1 MDLGKQLKIEWKKV
15 LLVWNWSY
23 KNMWDELILLWTI
36 KLLLEQEKEIYVS
49 AYNISWLKSF
59 LAQFIDIEQINFLRE
74 IPKWFRS
81 FFRFIRDK
89 SSRTLKKYKEIDSII
104 IWWGEILTEET
115 PNSYWYRLVS
125 IRPCLRK
132 KEKPN
137 IYLMWGIQVPEKK
150 SNKRLFR
157 YLMNKVDYV
166 YARDLESVY
175 ELKKYWFENAEF
187 FMDTS
192 YFAYDWKSVNE
203 KNVRQKYIVVDVNKS
218 GENFLED
225 IIHDVQYYV
234 NEWYKVLYIPASK
247 ARTDQYSDIYYYKKI
262 KSACKRDDK
271 FELLDREENFWKFAE
286 KLANAEVVISTRL
299 HLFLISSFLGVR
311 TKIYPYQK
319 KILKMQ
325 EVLRNIE
332 WAMRSE

>member
-1 MDLGKQLKIEWKKV
+1 
-15 LLVWNWSY
+15 
-23 KNMWDELILLWTI
+23 MWDELILLWTI
-36 KLLLEQEKEIYVS
+36 KLLLEQGKEIYVS
-49 AYNISWLKSF
+49 AYNISRLKSF
-59 LAQFIDIEQINFLRE
+59 LSQFIDIEQINFLRE

-104 IWWGEILTEET
+104 IWWWEILTEEIPST
-115 PNSYWYRLVS
+115 YWCRLVS
-125 IRPCLRK
+125 IWPCLRNK
-132 KEKPN
+132 VN
-137 IYLMWGIQVPEKK
+137 IYLMWWIQVPQQEK
-150 SNKRLFR
+150 NKKLFN
-157 YLMNKVDYV
+157 YLMKKVNYV

-192 YFAYDWKSVNE
+192 YFAYDWKSINE
-203 KNVRQKYIVVDVNKS
+203 KNIREKYIVVNINKNW
-218 GENFLED
+218 EHFLDD
-225 IIHDVQYYV
+225 IIHDVQYYIDQ
-234 NEWYKVLYIPASK
+234 WYKVLYVPMAK
-247 ARTDQYSDIYYYKKI
+247 GKTDQYSDIYYFKQI
-262 KSACKRDDK
+262 KSVCKKEDK
-271 FELLDREENFWKFAE
+271 FDILDRENDFWKFAE
-286 KLANAEVVISTRL
+286 KIANAEIVISTRL

-332 WAMRSE
+332 GILKND

>member
-1 MDLGKQLKIEWKKV
+1 MDLWKQLKIEWKKV
-15 LLVWNWSY
+15 LLIWNWSY
-23 KNMWDELILLWTI
+23 KNMWDELILLWNI
-36 KLLLEQEKEIYVS
+36 KLLQQQGKDIYIS

-59 LAQFIDIEQINFLRE
+59 LSQFIDIESVNFLRE

-89 SSRTLKKYKEIDSII
+89 SSKTLKKYKEVDSVI
-104 IWWGEILTEET
+104 IWWWEILTEEIPST
-115 PNSYWYRLVS
+115 YRYRLVS
-125 IRPCLRK
+125 MWPCLRH
-132 KEKPN
+132 KPY
-137 IYLMWGIQVPEKK
+137 IYLMWGIQIPQKK
-150 SNKRLFR
+150 INRRLFN
-157 YLMNKVDYV
+157 YLIKKVDYV
-166 YARDLESVY
+166 YSRDLESVY

-203 KNVRQKYIVVDVNKS
+203 KNFRQKYIVVDINKS
-218 GENFLED
+218 GENFLQD
-225 IIHDVQYYV
+225 IIHDVQYYL
-234 NEWYKVLYIPASK
+234 NEWYKILYVPASK
-247 ARTDQYSDIYYYKKI
+247 SKVDQYSDQYYYKKI
-262 KSACKRDDK
+262 KQICKKDDK

-286 KLANAEVVISTRL
+286 KLANAEIVISTRL
-299 HLFLISSFLGVR
+299 HLFLISSFLWVR

-332 WAMRSE
+332 WAIRSE